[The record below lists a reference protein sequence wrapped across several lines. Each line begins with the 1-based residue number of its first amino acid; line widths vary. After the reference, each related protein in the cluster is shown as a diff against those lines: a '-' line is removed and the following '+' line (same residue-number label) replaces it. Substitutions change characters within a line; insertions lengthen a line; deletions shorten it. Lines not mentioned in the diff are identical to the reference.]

1 MQFDLSPIQLV
12 TICAVANGLVFAG
25 LLLAKGENRVAN
37 RFLALMI
44 VSMCLTFTPYMLDNS
59 VWNNY
64 RWLAWLPFSLSYWI
78 GPAFYFY
85 VKTLTRP
92 QAPFRTKDLW
102 HFSPIIL
109 NYLHS
114 IYHLVFGEVHP
125 YYWFHAT
132 AELLESGAIISI
144 LIYLYLGHQM
154 ITQYQRL
161 LSDRVSNMETIDLR
175 WIKQVIVITVVSF
188 AIILVFMVI
197 SSAILGEHRL
207 DDWLTFKSIVLL
219 LYAVLLYWLS
229 ISGYR
234 QAETLTIPPLPE
246 SDDAVKEVSHIIS
259 TLNDHMRAERLY
271 RNAELSLAD
280 LSRAVDISDRV
291 ISDTINQELGKN
303 FYQYVNEYRVE
314 EVKQKL
320 VSSDCNHL
328 KIISLA
334 QDAGFNSKASFNRV
348 FKQYTGLTP
357 QQYRSQNT

>member
-1 MQFDLSPIQLV
+1 MQFDLTPIQLV
-12 TICAVANGLVFAG
+12 TICAVANGLVFGG
-25 LLLAKGENRVAN
+25 LLLTKKENRHAN

-78 GPAFYFY
+78 GPAYYFY
-85 VKTLTRP
+85 VQALTKP
-92 QAPFRTKDLW
+92 QTPFRTKDFW
-102 HFSPIIL
+102 HFSPIVL

-114 IYHLVFGEVHP
+114 IYHLIFGEVHP
-125 YYWFHAT
+125 YYWFHAS
-132 AELLESGAIISI
+132 AELLESAAIISI
-144 LIYLYLGHQM
+144 LIYLYLGHKM
-154 ITQYQRL
+154 IMQYQRL
-161 LSDRVSNMETIDLR
+161 LSDRVSNMDTIDLR
-175 WIKQVIVITVVSF
+175 WINQVIRITVVSF
-188 AIILVFMVI
+188 AIILAFMVV

-207 DDWLTFKSIVLL
+207 DDWLAFKSTVLL

-246 SDDAVKEVSHIIS
+246 SRDGSNEVSFVLS
-259 TLNDHMRAERLY
+259 TLNDRMEAERLY

-303 FYQYVNEYRVE
+303 FYQYVNEYRVK

-320 VSSDCNHL
+320 VSSDHSHL

-334 QDAGFNSKASFNRV
+334 LDAGFNSKASFNRV
-348 FKQYTGLTP
+348 FKLYTGVTP